1 MLESLIPLLI
11 AASIITSPQENLPQK
26 EVACLAKN
34 VYHEARGEPYAG
46 QLAVAYT
53 TLNRVKHK
61 AFSNTICAV
70 VFEKGQFSWTSDNN
84 KTKQKVPK
92 KYYQLARL
100 AISKHKRVKFKALYF
115 HNTSIN
121 PKWKHK
127 KLAKIG
133 NHVFYL

>member
-1 MLESLIPLLI
+1 MQSLTAVLLI
-11 AASIITSPQENLPQK
+11 ALMQPATSAPPSQ
-26 EVACLAKN
+26 VSCLAKN
-34 VYHEARGEPYAG
+34 IYHEARGEPYAG

-53 TLNRVKHK
+53 TLNRVEHK

-70 VFEKGQFSWTSDNN
+70 VFEKGQFSWTSDKN
-84 KTKQKVPK
+84 KVKQKVPK

-100 AISKHKRVKFKALYF
+100 AISKHKRAKFKALYF

>member
-1 MLESLIPLLI
+1 MLESLILVLLVS
-11 AASIITSPQENLPQK
+11 AGPKQPEPAQ
-26 EVACLAKN
+26 VACLAKN
-34 VYHEARGEPYAG
+34 IYHEARGEPYAG

-70 VFEKGQFSWTSDNN
+70 VFEKGQFSWTSDKN
-84 KTKQKVPK
+84 KNKQKVPK

-127 KLAKIG
+127 KLTKIG